1 MNSKTIALSAF
12 LLAATAGS
20 AVAAPGPKEA
30 CQALSEQTR
39 AAVTLKK
46 EGVVVDKAVAQL
58 SAQPV
63 PSSVPSAQQDFYKP
77 MLSGAIRFAY
87 MGRMS
92 ADGMAAFYLK
102 QCLQGS

>member
-1 MNSKTIALSAF
+1 MKSKTIALSAF
-12 LLAATAGS
+12 LVVSGIGS
-20 AVAAPGPKEA
+20 ALAAPGPEAA

-39 AAVTLKK
+39 EAVALKK
-46 EGVVVDKAVAQL
+46 QGLAVDKAVAQL

-63 PSSVPSAQQDFYKP
+63 PGNIPSAQHDFYKTKLP
-77 MLSGAIRFAY
+77 GATRFAY

-92 ADGMAAFYLK
+92 GDGMAQFYLK